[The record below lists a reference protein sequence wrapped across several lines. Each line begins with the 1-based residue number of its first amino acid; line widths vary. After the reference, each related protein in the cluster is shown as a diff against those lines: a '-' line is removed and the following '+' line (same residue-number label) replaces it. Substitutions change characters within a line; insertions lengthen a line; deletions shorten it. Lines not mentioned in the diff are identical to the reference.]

1 MTTISTSSE
10 NLFSKI
16 QKYLKNKR
24 VGFTSSLSNEVYAL
38 TIFDLSDSETTTL
51 IQKMTKH
58 FHLTPRQQEPL
69 ALEYGKESY
78 NEEERRKEAND
89 TAPSHRASGGTVEG
103 FEDECRLHAE
113 GKEGDRIPRRELWRQ
128 RATSRDLLH
137 LHGKGATPRGL

>member
-24 VGFTSSLSNEVYAL
+24 VGFTSSLSNEAYAL

-69 ALEYGKESY
+69 AL
-78 NEEERRKEAND
+78 A
-89 TAPSHRASGGTVEG
+89 A
-103 FEDECRLHAE
+103 
-113 GKEGDRIPRRELWRQ
+113 
-128 RATSRDLLH
+128 
-137 LHGKGATPRGL
+137 

>member
-38 TIFDLSDSETTTL
+38 TIFDLSEVETTSL
-51 IQKMTKH
+51 LNKMTKH

-69 ALEYGKESY
+69 AL
-78 NEEERRKEAND
+78 A
-89 TAPSHRASGGTVEG
+89 A
-103 FEDECRLHAE
+103 
-113 GKEGDRIPRRELWRQ
+113 
-128 RATSRDLLH
+128 
-137 LHGKGATPRGL
+137 

>member
-24 VGFTSSLSNEVYAL
+24 VRFTSSLSNEVYTL

-51 IQKMTKH
+51 IQKMTKN

-69 ALEYGKESY
+69 AL
-78 NEEERRKEAND
+78 A
-89 TAPSHRASGGTVEG
+89 A
-103 FEDECRLHAE
+103 
-113 GKEGDRIPRRELWRQ
+113 
-128 RATSRDLLH
+128 
-137 LHGKGATPRGL
+137 

>member
-24 VGFTSSLSNEVYAL
+24 VGFTSSLSNEAYAL

-58 FHLTPRQQEPL
+58 FHLIHRQQEPL
-69 ALEYGKESY
+69 ALAAEFILTQLPQVERSYEVKGVKELSQM
-78 NEEERRKEAND
+78 
-89 TAPSHRASGGTVEG
+89 
-103 FEDECRLHAE
+103 
-113 GKEGDRIPRRELWRQ
+113 I
-128 RATSRDLLH
+128 LLSFP
-137 LHGKGATPRGL
+137 LS